1 MSDRDTWIHLVAG
14 GVGGTTGAIVTC
26 PLEVVKT
33 RLQSSNSGF
42 DTKLKID
49 TLNKDLES
57 TLAKNNKAT
66 WAGKVSHVVYRPAL
80 GSQYSWSVQLLN
92 SNWGHFGSSTPILY
106 STQSQPCRPLQ
117 SKLSAFGDRTSAKI
131 HTGSNSQV
139 QAYAQTK
146 QPRATLGVWACLA
159 HIWRHEGAK
168 GLYRGLGPNL
178 VGVAPSRAIYFWSYS
193 TTKKNL
199 NNRLPQVNR
208 DTPFVHV
215 MSAASAGFVSSCA
228 TNPIWLIKTRLQLD
242 RSHSS
247 LPMVIRRIHA
257 EGGMLSFWK
266 GLTASWWGISETV
279 IHFVIYEFLKKCLAE
294 RQNKKKDA
302 DKTLLD
308 FVGFMAC
315 GATSK
320 TCATCVAYPHEVA
333 RTRMREAGAKY
344 RSFWQTLRLVN
355 KEEGRKGLY
364 RGLGTQLVRQIP
376 NTAIMMATYELT
388 VYALRQYFYLK

>member
-1 MSDRDTWIHLVAG
+1 MSDRDTWMHLVAG
-14 GVGGTTGAIVTC
+14 GVGGTAGAIVTC

-42 DTKLKID
+42 DTKLKLD
-49 TLNKDLES
+49 TVAKEVES
-57 TLAKNNKAT
+57 TLGKSSKAN
-66 WAGKVSHVVYRPAL
+66 WVGKVSHAGYRPAL

-131 HTGSNSQV
+131 HTNSQEHIIT
-139 QAYAQTK
+139 QAR
-146 QPRATLGVWACLA
+146 QPRASMGVWTCLM
-159 HIWRHEGAK
+159 HIWKHEGAR

-193 TTKKNL
+193 TAKKSL
-199 NNRLPQVNR
+199 NNSLPKVNR

-215 MSAASAGFVSSCA
+215 MSAFTAGFVSSCV

-247 LPMVIRRIHA
+247 LRMVIRRIYA
-257 EGGMLSFWK
+257 EGGMRSFWK

-279 IHFVIYEFLKKCLAE
+279 IHFVIYEFLKQTLAE
-294 RQNKKKDA
+294 QQNKKRDA
-302 DKTLLD
+302 EKTLID
-308 FVGFMAC
+308 FIGIMGC

-344 RSFWQTLRLVN
+344 RSFWQTLKVVN
-355 KEEGRKGLY
+355 KEEGIRRGLY

-388 VYALRQYFYLK
+388 VYALRQYFYVN

>member
-42 DTKLKID
+42 ETKLKVD
-49 TLNKDLES
+49 TVTKELES
-57 TLAKNNKAT
+57 TLGKSSKAN
-66 WAGKVSHVVYRPAL
+66 WAGKVSHGVYRPAL

-106 STQSQPCRPLQ
+106 STQSQPCRPVGC
-117 SKLSAFGDRTSAKI
+117 KLSAFGDRTSAKI
-131 HTGSNSQV
+131 HTDV
-139 QAYAQTK
+139 QTYTTTR
-146 QPRATLGVWACLA
+146 QPRASLGVWTCLS
-159 HIWRHEGAK
+159 HIWKNEGVK

-193 TTKKNL
+193 TTKKRV
-199 NNRLPQVNR
+199 NNSLPKINR

-215 MSAASAGFVSSCA
+215 LSAASAGFVSSCA

-257 EGGMLSFWK
+257 EGGMFSFWK

-294 RQNKKKDA
+294 QQHKKKDA

-308 FVGFMAC
+308 FAGFMAC

-320 TCATCVAYPHEVA
+320 TCATCVAYPHGTSSYTEA
-333 RTRMREAGAKY
+333 R
-344 RSFWQTLRLVN
+344 
-355 KEEGRKGLY
+355 
-364 RGLGTQLVRQIP
+364 
-376 NTAIMMATYELT
+376 
-388 VYALRQYFYLK
+388 